1 MSPKYDPTELQKR
14 LAIVEAQQQWIN
26 CILEAQGIKDS
37 WCSLF
42 GGAPL
47 LGVGRDRIITE
58 IERAEKLRTFSK
70 KGDLVYGK
78 HYRNI
83 QDPEAERPTWQ
94 VHIAEFALVLAIP
107 PDERK
112 L

>member
-1 MSPKYDPTELQKR
+1 MSSKYSPTEFLKR
-14 LAIVEAQQQWIN
+14 LAIIEAQQQWISR
-26 CILEAQGIKDS
+26 ILESQGIKGS
-37 WCSLF
+37 WLSPKE
-42 GGAPL
+42 AASL
-47 LGVGRDRIITE
+47 LGVSRDRIIAE
-58 IERAEKLRTFSK
+58 IERAEKLRALNK

-94 VHIAEFALVLAIP
+94 VHIAEFDRVLAIP

>member
-1 MSPKYDPTELQKR
+1 MSSKYDPTDLLKR
-14 LAIVEAQQQWIN
+14 VAILETQQQWIN
-26 CILEAQGIKDS
+26 RVLESQGIRGS
-37 WCSLF
+37 WLSPKE
-42 GGAPL
+42 ASPL
-47 LGVGRDRIITE
+47 LGVSRDRIIAE
-58 IERAEKLRTFSK
+58 IERAEKLRTFNK
-70 KGDLVYGK
+70 KGDLTYGK

-94 VHIAEFALVLAIP
+94 VHVAEFDRVLAIP